1 MAFCYRSCLKMAD
14 ENGVQSIA
22 FCCISTG
29 VFLFP
34 NRKAAEIAVKTVKK
48 YKEDTKSLIKVIF
61 NVFKEEDLEI
71 YHEILG

>member
-1 MAFCYRSCLKMAD
+1 MAD